1 MSIFPA
7 DVNVSQLR
15 AFLKLVYASDGMAHV
30 HTVAMELHMDLT
42 KLLPVLDAAE
52 MLGLVTIERGEV
64 RLSKEARKTLGT
76 REGKKTHAI
85 SESLSKVEP
94 FTTALRFKGKF
105 TGEDVAKE
113 LSNKGVRWH
122 HEDELNSL
130 IVNEILMHWGV
141 RAGLFDYDGSGFTPK
156 IRRNSSS

>member
-7 DVNVSQLR
+7 DVTASQLR

-30 HTVAMELHMDLT
+30 HTVALELHMDLT

-64 RLSKEARKTLGT
+64 RLSKETQKMLGT
-76 REGKKTHAI
+76 KKGRTLAI
-85 SESLSKVEP
+85 SEPLSKVEP
-94 FTTALRFKGKF
+94 FTTALRFKEKF

-113 LSNKGVRWH
+113 LSNKGIRWH

-141 RAGLFDYDGSGFTPK
+141 RAGLLDYDGSSFTPK
-156 IRRNSSS
+156 IRRDTSS